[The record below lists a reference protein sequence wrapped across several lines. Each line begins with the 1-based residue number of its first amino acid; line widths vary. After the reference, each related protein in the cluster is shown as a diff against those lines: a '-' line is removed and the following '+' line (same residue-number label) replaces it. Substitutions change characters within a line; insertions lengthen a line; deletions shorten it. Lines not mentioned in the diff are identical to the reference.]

1 MFAKIM
7 DTVFGCRHSRY
18 SFPMTIRAGSRRAIN
33 GARTGTYV
41 VCLDCGHEFGYDW
54 QEMKIAGSQTNRPMA
69 IATSQTQTRES
80 ARPLVTKEA
89 A

>member
-18 SFPMTIRAGSRRAIN
+18 SFPMTIRAGSRRA
-33 GARTGTYV
+33 ATATRTGTYV
-41 VCLDCGHEFGYDW
+41 VCLDCGREFGYDW
-54 QEMKIAGSQTNRPMA
+54 QGMKIVGSRIDGSSA
-69 IATSQTQTRES
+69 IAASQAREA
-80 ARPLVTKEA
+80 ARSLVTKEA

>member
-18 SFPMTIRAGSRRAIN
+18 SFPITIRAGSRRAATA
-33 GARTGTYV
+33 ARTGTYV
-41 VCLDCGHEFGYDW
+41 VCLACGREFGYDW
-54 QEMKIAGSQTNRPMA
+54 QDMKIVGSRTNELRAVAGSQA
-69 IATSQTQTRES
+69 RES